1 MIEARIV
8 EASDTFG
15 RSLGVR
21 LGGTDLRANRGGT
34 GGYNI
39 GGGNSVAFGT
49 SYSNAVASSGAGGA
63 DTRQAVGRDVPWH
76 TREELALYMAEKGA

>member
-21 LGGTDLRANRGGT
+21 LGGTDLRANRGGMVAT
-34 GGYNI
+34 T
-39 GGGNSVAFGT
+39 SVAEIE
-49 SYSNAVASSGAGGA
+49 
-63 DTRQAVGRDVPWH
+63 WL
-76 TREELALYMAEKGA
+76 LAPVIAMQ